1 MGTTEKILEE
11 HETYRKKTINLIP
24 SENIMSPAARKA
36 MSSDM
41 GHRYFFKESYNTS
54 SGISYE
60 YHGSRYIEEVYDL
73 SKELAKKL
81 FRADYVEVF
90 PISGHMSNLSI
101 LTAFT
106 RPGDT
111 IMVTDPENGGYP
123 GLAMEKLPK
132 HLGLSVEY
140 IPVTTEEDI
149 NMSELRKRIA
159 QKKIKIL
166 FLTYSWTLFP
176 IPLRELSEICRE
188 NNCVLVYDAS
198 HTLGLIA
205 GGMFQ
210 DPLREGADYMV
221 GSTHKTFP
229 GPQGGIILGNKANG
243 KISEAGH
250 FVTADNIHFH
260 RIAALAQTMEEML
273 EYGNDYAKQTVK
285 NAKSLAEALC
295 NRGFPV
301 MYREKGFTLSHQI
314 KLDIKKF
321 ENFKSY
327 AEFTSI
333 SEKAG
338 FIMDNSG
345 RLGVSEVTRLG
356 MKKGEMEEIADLLH
370 LLYIKKDISETQKRA
385 AQLKKKFQTVEY
397 C

>member
-1 MGTTEKILEE
+1 MGLTEIILKKHEE
-11 HETYRKKTINLIP
+11 YRKNAINLIP
-24 SENIMSPAARKA
+24 SENVMSPAARRA

-60 YHGSRYIEEVYDL
+60 YHGSKYIEEVYDM
-73 SKELAKKL
+73 SKEFAKKL

-106 RPGDT
+106 HPGDT

-140 IPVTTEEDI
+140 IPVTTEGDI
-149 NMSELRKRIA
+149 NLSELRKRIV
-159 QKKIKIL
+159 QKKIRIL

-176 IPLRELSEICRE
+176 IPLGELSEICEE

-229 GPQGGIILGNKANG
+229 GPQGGIILGNKANK

-285 NAKSLAEALC
+285 NAKSLAEDLY

-301 MYREKGFTLSHQI
+301 MYREKGFTMSHQI

-321 ENFKSY
+321 KNFKSY
-327 AEFTSI
+327 ADFTSL
-333 SEKAG
+333 SERAG
-338 FIMDNSG
+338 VIMDNSG
-345 RLGVSEVTRLG
+345 RLGVSEITRLG
-356 MKKGEMEEIADLLH
+356 MKEGDMEEIAELLNLIH
-370 LLYIKKDISETQKRA
+370 VKKDIPEIHRRVIN
-385 AQLKKKFQTVEY
+385 LRREFQTVKY